1 MPKPTGHFN
10 CDVCM
15 MPFEDNYKLQRHLG
29 TNKHVNTLINKRG
42 GNIDEV
48 DIDEV
53 VDITKLTPD
62 ELRDYVYATDRFKEL
77 CGPSIVAHE
86 QRRARLSE
94 IDELIGRELMYDLN
108 NSSDKDGYEGNYEER
123 AQLRFTEAKVS
134 KYEIPLLLEE
144 KDMILAANNDFH
156 HGPKGDQLRSIRT
169 TARETVIKELRSE
182 YNAFIKAKEKRLEK
196 DRKEAEKDKRQAE
209 KDEERRN
216 RAAIT
221 KLILQ
226 AKLGILNQ

>member
-1 MPKPTGHFN
+1 MPKPTGHFY

-94 IDELIGRELMYDLN
+94 IDELIGRELMYDLK

-156 HGPKGDQLRSIRT
+156 HGPKGDQLVSIRT
-169 TARETVIKELRSE
+169 NARETVIKELRSE
-182 YNAFIKAKEKRLEK
+182 YNAFMKAKEKRVER
-196 DRKEAEKDKRQAE
+196 DRKEADRQAE
-209 KDEERRN
+209 KDRKDEARRKKDEV
-216 RAAIT
+216 AM
-221 KLILQ
+221 LILQ
-226 AKLGILNQ
+226 AKLGMLRP